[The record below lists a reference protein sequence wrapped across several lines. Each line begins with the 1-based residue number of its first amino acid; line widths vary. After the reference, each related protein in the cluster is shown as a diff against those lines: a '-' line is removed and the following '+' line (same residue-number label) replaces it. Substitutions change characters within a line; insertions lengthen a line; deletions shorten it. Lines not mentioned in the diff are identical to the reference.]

1 MKFHILEDK
10 QMRDI
15 GFTDHVKSKWY
26 FIKSIQPNITFNLTI
41 HKKSLKGEIDVLD
54 ERYLQPYDY
63 QYYMKACTR
72 AELEFPYVTNDKVQE
87 IMANFIEQGIITE
100 YEMGSYI

>member
-15 GFTDHVKSKWY
+15 GFTNHVKSKWY
-26 FIKSIQPNITFNLTI
+26 FIKSIQPNFTFNLTI
-41 HKKSLKGEIDVLD
+41 YKKSLKGEIDVLD

-63 QYYMKACTR
+63 QYYMEAYTR
-72 AELEFPYVTNDKVQE
+72 EQLEFPYIIHDKVQE
-87 IMANFIEQGIITE
+87 IMKDFIEQGIITE